1 MIDAR
6 LQRRLAIVGALVF
19 AGLFLA
25 ANAHLVKV
33 AFTSQPNCVTPS
45 PGKLPARRSC

>member
-6 LQRRLAIVGALVF
+6 LQRRLAIAGAVVF

-33 AFTSQPNCVTPS
+33 AFMSQPDCVTPP
-45 PGKLPARRSC
+45 PGKAPARLSC